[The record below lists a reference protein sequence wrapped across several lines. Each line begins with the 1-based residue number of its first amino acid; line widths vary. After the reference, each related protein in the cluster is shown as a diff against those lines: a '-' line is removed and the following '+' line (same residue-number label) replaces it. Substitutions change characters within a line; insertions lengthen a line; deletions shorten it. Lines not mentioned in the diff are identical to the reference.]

1 MTVREAINTAK
12 SALPQ
17 IDSIGKE
24 VLRFFAKE
32 LNCRVEKLIAFDET
46 EIDSDRLA
54 YLLQQRSEHIPFES
68 LCGSIGITRSTRY
81 TLVPRVSASLSS
93 GEFSGT

>member
-46 EIDSDRLA
+46 EIDSDNTSRL
-54 YLLQQRSEHIPFES
+54 
-68 LCGSIGITRSTRY
+68 C
-81 TLVPRVSASLSS
+81 
-93 GEFSGT
+93 